1 MKHFLMLVLNTSC
14 LRCFLYQIMS
24 KFIKI
29 KDILKMGKMLDHFF
43 FGKIYD
49 KLSFKGFVKASGRK
63 IRNFIGGT
71 TI

>member
-1 MKHFLMLVLNTSC
+1 
-14 LRCFLYQIMS
+14 MS